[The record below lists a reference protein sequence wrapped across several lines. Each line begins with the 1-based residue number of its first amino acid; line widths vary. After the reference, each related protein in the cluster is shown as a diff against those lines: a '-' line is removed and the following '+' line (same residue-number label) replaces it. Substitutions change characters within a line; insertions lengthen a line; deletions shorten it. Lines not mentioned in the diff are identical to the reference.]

1 MILFLVVVVMVVC
14 DGGDMYVVI
23 NRVINVTLIT
33 YRRGAYYLMRLI
45 TVKWAVDIFL
55 ARPLLQ
61 RVNCN

>member
-1 MILFLVVVVMVVC
+1 
-14 DGGDMYVVI
+14 MYVVI

-33 YRRGAYYLMRLI
+33 YRRGAYYLMRLVS
-45 TVKWAVDIFL
+45 VKWAVDIFL